1 MKIDKTPTTIALL
14 VFSWLIAISAISI
27 SGYLI
32 IFKFG
37 EARSLIGGLSILLG
51 GLLLAAAIRMLGDIG
66 QMLFD
71 LKAFLIND
79 FHRIRSQDAREIREV
94 LKRGFFDLNQDLGT
108 RLQTLNQDLGTQLQ
122 TLNQDLGTQL
132 LSISNNCEQIN
143 CDLKDIN
150 QHIYQ
155 IKAFFEQIER
165 HLDLKK

>member
-1 MKIDKTPTTIALL
+1 MALL

-37 EARSLIGGLSILLG
+37 EVRSLIGGLSILLG
-51 GLLLAAAIRMLGDIG
+51 GLLLAAVIRMLGDIG

-71 LKAFLIND
+71 LKDFLLID
-79 FHRIRSQDAREIREV
+79 FQKD
-94 LKRGFFDLNQDLGT
+94 LK
-108 RLQTLNQDLGTQLQ
+108 TQLQ
-122 TLNQDLGTQL
+122 
-132 LSISNNCEQIN
+132 SISNNCEQIN

-165 HLDLKK
+165 RLDLKK

>member
-108 RLQTLNQDLGTQLQ
+108 RLQTLNQDLGTQL
-122 TLNQDLGTQL
+122 

>member
-1 MKIDKTPTTIALL
+1 M
-14 VFSWLIAISAISI
+14 
-27 SGYLI
+27 
-32 IFKFG
+32 
-37 EARSLIGGLSILLG
+37 LG

-66 QMLFD
+66 QMLFE

-108 RLQTLNQDLGTQLQ
+108 QLQTLNQDLGTQLQ

>member
-1 MKIDKTPTTIALL
+1 MKINKMPITMALL

-37 EARSLIGGLSILLG
+37 EVRSLIGGLSILLG
-51 GLLLAAAIRMLGDIG
+51 GLLLAAVIRMLGDIG

-71 LKAFLIND
+71 LKDFLLID
-79 FHRIRSQDAREIREV
+79 FQKD
-94 LKRGFFDLNQDLGT
+94 LK
-108 RLQTLNQDLGTQLQ
+108 TQLQ
-122 TLNQDLGTQL
+122 
-132 LSISNNCEQIN
+132 SISNNCEQIN

-165 HLDLKK
+165 RLDLKK